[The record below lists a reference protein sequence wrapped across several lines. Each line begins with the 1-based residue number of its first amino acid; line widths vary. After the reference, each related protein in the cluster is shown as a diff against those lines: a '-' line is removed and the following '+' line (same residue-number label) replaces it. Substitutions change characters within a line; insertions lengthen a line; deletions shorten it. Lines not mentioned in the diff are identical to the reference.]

1 MSRIQTYYLIGN
13 LLTADSNPERREDI
27 IKSLQSPTLNW
38 PLFIATGSN
47 HLVLQTIYF
56 KLQEQK
62 LTEYVPSE
70 VLAHLKNVSDLNERR
85 NTKIIQQVISIN
97 TLLVSH
103 GIVPLYLKGVGN
115 IIDGLYS
122 NIAERIMH
130 DIDLLVPDEQW
141 ETSADILINNGYQE
155 RKQYDMAT
163 RTKTMHYPILFRPG
177 TIASLEIHRLPVNY
191 MYADTLGVLEVWQ
204 DKKLVEGNLSCYVM
218 SDRHK
223 IIHSF
228 IHAQLHHEGQL
239 YAKVFLRILYDLLLL
254 SKREDLEAVF
264 TGMNKYHKQAAS
276 CLSVMNKT
284 FGIKKSGK
292 SDLKSGSRVFLI
304 RHDIN
309 LRTWVVNRS
318 TFLAIKIFR
327 AYFKLPFRAIADK
340 ELRTS
345 LIKRLL
351 DRKWYAQHLNSY
363 RRHV

>member
-1 MSRIQTYYLIGN
+1 MNRIQTYYLIGN
-13 LLTADSNPERREDI
+13 LLTADSNSERREDI
-27 IKSLQSPTLNW
+27 IKSLQSPILNW

-62 LTEYVPSE
+62 LTEYMPSE
-70 VLAHLKNVSDLNERR
+70 VLAHLKYVFDLNEQR
-85 NTKIIQQVISIN
+85 NTKIIQQVSSIN
-97 TLLVSH
+97 TLLGSN
-103 GIVPLYLKGVGN
+103 GIIPLYLKGVGN

-141 ETSADILINNGYQE
+141 EAAATILIKDGYGE
-155 RKQYDMAT
+155 KKQYDMT
-163 RTKTMHYPILFRPG
+163 KRTKMMHYPTLFKPG
-177 TIASLEIHRLPVNY
+177 TIASVEIHRLPVNY
-191 MYADTLGVLEVWQ
+191 MYADTLGALEVWQ
-204 DKKLVEGNLSCYVM
+204 DKKLVDGIMPCYVM

-264 TGMNKYHKQAAS
+264 AGMNKYHKQAAS
-276 CLSVMNKT
+276 CLSIMNKT
-284 FGIKKSGK
+284 FSIKKSGK

-304 RHDIN
+304 RHNIN
-309 LRTWVVNRS
+309 LRTWVVSRS
-318 TFLAIKIFR
+318 TYLSIKIFR
-327 AYFKLPFRAIADK
+327 AYFKLPFRAITDK